1 MPTLAVLFILYI
13 FAVYLAHQNHRDDPA
28 AVKLLP
34 LVLVQGVVGITAGL
48 LLAEIWF
55 RNGNT
60 IFTAPQAPYLLPVAI
75 ALLALAALLPISG
88 KLRHWAAGIIG
99 RSGQFMPDEPL
110 HMTAAVIGLAFLAYT
125 FVSFLLGGALEGLS
139 NALASDPRASVS
151 ATVLQMLIFVAAAC
165 YGVGLF
171 LRRSPAQT
179 MLRLGLRVPTPRDV
193 WMGITLGISLLVVGI
208 VYALVWER
216 LFTPQQI
223 AEQTQ
228 ASEALATAFSTL
240 PLALLL
246 AVCAAIGEEV
256 LLRGALQPIFGNVL
270 TSLFFALLHTQ
281 YLITPGLL
289 LLFGVSLGFGWLR
302 QRHSTSAAIIAHFVY
317 NFIPLWL
324 LTLTA
329 TGV

>member
-1 MPTLAVLFILYI
+1 MAVLFVVYT

-34 LVLVQGVVGITAGL
+34 LVLVQGVVGVTAGL
-48 LLAEIWF
+48 LAAEIVL
-55 RNGNT
+55 GGGDVLAT
-60 IFTAPQAPYLLPVAI
+60 SQAPYLLLFAI
-75 ALLALAALLPISG
+75 VLLALAALLPISH
-88 KLRHWAAGIIG
+88 KLRQAAAKIIG
-99 RSGQFMPDEPL
+99 RSGQFMPEQPL
-110 HMTAAVIGLAFLAYT
+110 HMTAAVIGLTFLAYT
-125 FVSFLLGGALEGLS
+125 FVSFLLGGGLEGLS
-139 NALASDPRASVS
+139 SALTADVRTSVW
-151 ATVLQMLIFVAAAC
+151 ATVAQMVIFLAAAC

-171 LRRSPAQT
+171 LRRSPTQT
-179 MLRLGLRVPTPRDV
+179 MLRLGLRIPTPRDV
-193 WMGITLGISLLVVGI
+193 WMGIAVGVSLLAIGI
-208 VYALVWER
+208 VYALFWER
-216 LFTPQQI
+216 LFTPQEI

-228 ASEALATAFSTL
+228 ASEALALAFSTL

-246 AVCAAIGEEV
+246 AVCAAIGEEI
-256 LLRGALQPIFGNVL
+256 LLRGALQPVFGNVL

-317 NFIPLWL
+317 NFIPLLL
-324 LTLTA
+324 LTLTT